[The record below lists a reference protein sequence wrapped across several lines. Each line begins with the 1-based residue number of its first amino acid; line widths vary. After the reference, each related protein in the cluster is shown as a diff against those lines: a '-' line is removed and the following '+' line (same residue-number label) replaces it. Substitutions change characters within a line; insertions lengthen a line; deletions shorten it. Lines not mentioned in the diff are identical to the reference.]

1 MPVVLIVDDYRPNRV
16 LARDVLGA
24 AGFDTLEA
32 ATGVEAID
40 LAVEHVPD
48 VILMDLR
55 LPDMTGL
62 EAARTLFGTARTARI
77 PVVAMSANPLDG
89 SGWLGEAGFMGSLEK
104 PIRVATFPDQ
114 VRSYCA
120 ARVTDPGA
128 PPPC

>member
-1 MPVVLIVDDYRPNRV
+1 MPVVLIVDDHRPNRI

-32 ATGVEAID
+32 ATGLEAID

-55 LPDMTGL
+55 LPDMTGV
-62 EAARTLFGTARTARI
+62 EVARTLFGTARTARI
-77 PVVAMSANPLDG
+77 PVVAMSAQPL
-89 SGWLGEAGFMGSLEK
+89 SGGVWLEEAGFVGSLEK
-104 PIRVATFPDQ
+104 PIQVRMFPAQ
-114 VRSYCA
+114 VRSFCA
-120 ARVTDPGA
+120 ARTTDPSA